1 MKPEISEEKFEE
13 AIENALLAGGPEV
26 IGGASL
32 IRDSLSQYG
41 EDWIPGG
48 YRKRKPDEYDR
59 ALCLVPRDVFDFI
72 LATQPKEWQKLETHY
87 GVETRDRFLKRL
99 AREIEQRGTL
109 DLLRKGIKDAG
120 CKFNLLYFRPSSSL
134 NKDLANLYQANVF
147 SVIRQLH
154 YSERHEKSLDLALF
168 VNGIPLFTAELKNPL
183 TGQTVKDAIYQY
195 QHDRDPKD
203 PLLSFRHC
211 LAHFAVDPDLVYVST
226 RLEGQRTRFLPF
238 NKGKYGGAGN
248 PPVPPTQGRYAT
260 SYLWESIWARDSIL
274 DLIQHFIQEVE
285 EEDENGRK
293 TGQMRLIFPRY
304 HQLDAVRRLIQD
316 AKTSGTGRHYL
327 IQHSAGSGKSNS
339 ISWLAHQLS
348 ILHDAKDQRVFD
360 SIIVITDRRVLD
372 RQLQRNVRQFEQI
385 EGIVE
390 NIDQTSRQLK
400 EALEAGKTIIV
411 STLQKFPVIA
421 DQIQSLPGKRFA
433 VIIDEAHSSQ
443 TGESTKGL
451 KAVLSVGSLEEAEKE
466 DKEDAEDMED
476 RIVEEMKKRGRPSN
490 ASYFAFTATP
500 KSKTLELF
508 GAERP
513 DGKFEAFSL
522 YSMRQAIEEGFILD
536 VLENYTTYKTYWRLL
551 KTAKDDPH
559 YDRNKASY
567 ILQSF
572 VEHDEHAISKKVEIM
587 VEHFHDQV
595 SSRIGGLAKA
605 MIVTRSRL
613 HAVRYKLALDA
624 YLRKKGYPYKTLVAF
639 SGKVQDGGVD
649 FTETSMNSNPEERI
663 PETQTART
671 FRRPEYRFMVV
682 AEKFQT
688 GFDEPLLHTM
698 YVDKRLNGLNAV
710 QTLSRLNRIHPLKNE
725 TMVLDFVNNADEIQ
739 KAFESYYEK
748 TLLSEETDP
757 ALLYDLERQLKE
769 FHVFSQQELDNFAK
783 LYFKPN
789 IGQDKLYAVLR
800 PVVERV
806 EQLGKEERLDL
817 RGRLTDYVRLYAFLS
832 QILTFTDA
840 DLEKLYVFARL
851 LRRYLPSEQ
860 KDLPRDIQEHI
871 DVESYRV
878 QRTYTGKIPL
888 ERGQKEVKPIGG
900 DGRYILPAEEI
911 EPLSRIIRELN
922 DRFGTDFTDEDR
934 IFIQQLEE
942 RLAGDKALAAS
953 IKVNTPDNARLT
965 FNYVVNDRLQEM
977 VDTNF
982 KFYKRIT
989 DDQQFGKYFL
999 DWLFERLKKNAE
1011 EEL

>member
-1 MKPEISEEKFEE
+1 MNPNISEKSFEE
-13 AIENALLAGGPEV
+13 AIENTLLANGPDAP
-26 IGGASL
+26 GGASWS
-32 IRDSLSQYG
+32 RESLAAYG
-41 EDWIPGG
+41 SEWIPGG
-48 YRKRKPDEYDR
+48 YRKRRAEEYDR

-87 GVETRDRFLKRL
+87 GSETKDRFLKRL

-109 DLLRKGIKDAG
+109 DVLRKGIKDAG
-120 CKFNLLYFRPSSSL
+120 CKFSLLYFRPASSL
-134 NKDLANLYQANVF
+134 NKDLAYLYQANIF

-168 VNGIPLFTAELKNPL
+168 VNGIPLFTGELKNPL
-183 TGQTVKDAIYQY
+183 TGQTVEDAIRQY
-195 QHDRDPKD
+195 RFDRDPRD
-203 PLLSFRHC
+203 PLLQFRRC
-211 LAHFAVDPDLVYVST
+211 LAHFAVDPDLIYIAT
-226 RLEGQRTRFLPF
+226 RLEGSKTRFLPF
-238 NKGKYGGAGN
+238 NQGKYGGAGN
-248 PPVPPTQGRYAT
+248 PPVPPTQDGYST
-260 SYLWESIWARDSIL
+260 SYLWESILARDSIL

-285 EEDENGRK
+285 DEDENGRK
-293 TGQMRLIFPRY
+293 TGGMHLLFPRY
-304 HQLDAVRRLIQD
+304 HQLDTVRRLVRD
-316 AKTSGTGRHYL
+316 AKAKGVGQHYL

-348 ILHDAKDQRVFD
+348 ILHDAKDNRVFD

-372 RQLQRNVRQFEQI
+372 RQLQRNVQQFEQI
-385 EGIVE
+385 EGLVE
-390 NIDQTSRQLK
+390 NIDKTSRQLK

-421 DQIQSLPGKRFA
+421 DQIQALPGKRFA

-451 KAVLSVGSLEEAEKE
+451 KAVLSAGSLEEAEKE
-466 DKEDAEDMED
+466 DKEEIEDLED
-476 RIVEEMKKRGRPSN
+476 RIVEEMKKRGRPAN
-490 ASYFAFTATP
+490 TSYFAFTATP
-500 KSKTLELF
+500 KPKTLELF
-508 GAERP
+508 GIKRP
-513 DGKFEAFSL
+513 DNKFEAFSL

-536 VLENYTTYKTYWRLL
+536 VLENYTTYRTYWRLL

-572 VEHDEHAISKKVEIM
+572 VEKNEHAIRKKVEIM

-613 HAVRYKLALDA
+613 HAVRCKLAIDA
-624 YLRKKGYPYKTLVAF
+624 YLHEKAYPYKSLVAF
-639 SGKVQDGGVD
+639 SGKVVDGGVN
-649 FTETSMNSNPEERI
+649 FTETSMNSTSQERI

-671 FRRPEYRFMVV
+671 FHRPEYRFMVV

-710 QTLSRLNRIHPLKNE
+710 QTLSRLNRVHPGKIE
-725 TMVLDFVNNADEIQ
+725 TMVLDFVNDADEIQ
-739 KAFESYYEK
+739 KAFEPYYEK

-769 FHVFSQQELDNFAK
+769 FHVFSQQDMENFAK
-783 LYFKPN
+783 LYFIPN
-789 IGQDKLYAVLR
+789 TSQDKLYAALR
-800 PVVERV
+800 PIVERV
-806 EQLGKEERLDL
+806 EQLQKEERMDL
-817 RGRLTDYVRLYAFLS
+817 RGKLTDYVRLYAFLS
-832 QILTFTDA
+832 QLLTFTDA

-851 LRRYLPSEQ
+851 LKRYYPREQ
-860 KDLPRDIQEHI
+860 NDFPRDIQEQI
-871 DVESYRV
+871 NIESYRV
-878 QRTYTGKIPL
+878 QRTHTGKITL
-888 ERGQKEVKPIGG
+888 ERGQKEVKPIGA
-900 DGRYILPAEEI
+900 DGRHVFPVEEI

-922 DRFGTDFTDEDR
+922 ERFGTDFTNEDKV
-934 IFIQQLEE
+934 FIQQLEE
-942 RLAGDKALAAS
+942 RLAGDQALADS
-953 IKVNTPDNARLT
+953 IKVNTSDNARLT
-965 FNYVVNDRLQEM
+965 FDYVVNDRLQEM

-989 DDQQFGKYFL
+989 DDQQFGKFFL
-999 DWLFERLKKNAE
+999 DWLFERLKQRTQE
-1011 EEL
+1011 